1 MRQGRQDQLRKRIT
15 VNAKSRGACGGERED
30 SVNGGKDPELVE
42 GDIFRIKVHYPETE
56 TQVTTEVTTEV
67 ATEEKL
73 LAALEGEMSKRAL
86 KEALALK
93 NDEHFRKAYLN
104 PALEQGLIEMTIPD
118 KPRSSRQRYRVT
130 EKGKAFLKRHK
141 Q

>member
-1 MRQGRQDQLRKRIT
+1 MKYGK
-15 VNAKSRGACGGERED
+15 AY
-30 SVNGGKDPELVE
+30 GGKDPELVE
-42 GDIFRIKVHYPETE
+42 GDIFRVKVHYPETE

-73 LAALEGEMSKRAL
+73 LAVLDGEMSKKDLR
-86 KEALALK
+86 EALELK

-118 KPRSSRQRYRVT
+118 KPRSSRQRYRMT
-130 EKGKAFLKRHK
+130 EKGKAFLKGQRERE
-141 Q
+141 